1 MFPRLIAFKRKKSNT
16 IEIGHLTFDK
26 QYCGG
31 AKIQPLN
38 KKEQLSIEYIKW
50 LTKL

>member
-1 MFPRLIAFKRKKSNT
+1 MSPKLVAFKRKKSNT
-16 IEIGHLTFDK
+16 IEIGHLMFDK
-26 QYCGG
+26 QYSGG

-38 KKEQLSIEYIKW
+38 KKEWLSIEYIKW